1 MSKIKDLARH
11 QMPREKLIERGVENL
26 KDFELL
32 AILLRTG
39 RKGKTV
45 LEVSREILKKYPI
58 KKLLKLNYQEISK
71 IKGIGSAKACE
82 ILASF
87 ELTKR
92 ALEIED
98 GILPK
103 INSAK
108 EAVAQL
114 QELRKMKKEHFVALY
129 LNARNEL
136 VYKETV
142 SIGILNASLIHPR
155 EVFKPAIDK
164 LAVSVIIAHNH
175 PSGDTKP
182 SEDDIEITK
191 RLKKAG
197 EILGV
202 EVLDHIIITENS
214 CFSFESEKLI

>member
-1 MSKIKDLARH
+1 
-11 QMPREKLIERGVENL
+11 MPREKLIERGVENL

-58 KKLLKLNYQEISK
+58 KKLLKLNYREISK